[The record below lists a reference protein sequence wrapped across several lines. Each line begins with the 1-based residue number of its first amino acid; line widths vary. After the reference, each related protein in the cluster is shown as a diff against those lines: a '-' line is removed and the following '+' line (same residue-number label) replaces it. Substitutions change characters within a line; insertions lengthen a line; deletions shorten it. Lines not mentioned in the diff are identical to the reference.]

1 MRLPV
6 YLDHHATTPCDP
18 QVVEAMLPFFTERFG
33 NPASRSHRY
42 GWEAEEA
49 VHRAREEIAR
59 AIGARAKEIVFTS
72 GATEANNLAIKG
84 VLEDHG
90 YAGSHVVA
98 CVTEHA
104 SVLDPLAYAEGRG
117 TAVTYLPVDEAGR
130 IDPERVRDAIR
141 ENTVLVTVM
150 AANNEI
156 GTIPPLDAIGKVAR
170 ERGVLFHTDAAQ
182 AFGKIPIDVDAMHV
196 DLLSLSGHKIYGPK
210 GIGALYARRREPRVR
225 LEAQIHGGGH
235 ERKMRSGTLNVP
247 GAVGL
252 GRAAAIA
259 RERME
264 TDASRIAGLRDRF
277 YMKII
282 SSLDRVRRNGDPE
295 RSLPNTLSLTF
306 EFVEAEALLMDLE
319 DVAITPA
326 SACSSGSFRPSH
338 VLLAIGLGV
347 ERALSTVRFG
357 LGRFTTEEEVDFA
370 AEKIVEAV
378 RRLRSWSPL
387 YEEEREK

>member
-18 QVVEAMLPFFTERFG
+18 LVLEAMLPFFTRTFG

-49 VHRAREEIAR
+49 IGRAREEIAGL
-59 AIGARAKEIVFTS
+59 IGSRPKEILFTS
-72 GATEANNLAIKG
+72 GATESNNLAIKG

-90 YAGSHVVA
+90 YAGSHVVS

-104 SVLDPLAYAEGRG
+104 AVLDPLAHAEGRG
-117 TAVTYLPVDEAGR
+117 TAVTYLPVDGKGS
-130 IDPERVRDAIR
+130 IDPERVRDAILD
-141 ENTVLVTVM
+141 NTVLVTVM

-156 GTIPPLDAIGKVAR
+156 GTIAPLEAIGAIAR

-182 AFGKIPIDVDAMHV
+182 AFGKVPIDVEAMCI
-196 DLLSLSGHKIYGPK
+196 DLLSASGHKIYGPK
-210 GIGALYARRREPRVR
+210 GIGALYVRRRNPHVR

-235 ERKMRSGTLNVP
+235 ERKMRSGTVNVP

-252 GRAAAIA
+252 GRAASLA

-264 TDASRIAGLRDRF
+264 ADAARVAALRDRL
-277 YMKII
+277 YERIV
-282 SSLDRVRRNGDPE
+282 SSLDRVARNGDPK
-295 RSLPNTLSLTF
+295 RMLPGSLSLTF
-306 EFVEAEALLMDLE
+306 EYVEAEALLMDLE
-319 DVAITPA
+319 EVAITPA

-357 LGRFTTEEEVDFA
+357 LGRETTGEEIDFA
-370 AEKIVEAV
+370 AARVIETV
-378 RRLRSWSPL
+378 RRLRSYSPL
-387 YEEEREK
+387 YGEGS